1 MKLLNS
7 TIDILLPIQVYNVHK
22 EVVGLYVYYDAFY
35 EFFSKE
41 HLPYAIMGVFVFLTF
56 VLSPLL
62 LLLLYPMSFFQKCL
76 IPCRLRSHILHTF
89 VDVFQGYYKD
99 GTEPGTRDCQWFV
112 AIYFLGRI
120 IIFYMIFGI
129 SRNVLCF
136 AQTGIFLIFL
146 GVLMILL
153 QPYKLKKLN
162 IYHSILPLIMA
173 VVTLSITVLNEIEIK
188 ARWFIEIE
196 AISISIFYSLPAPV
210 AMAYVAYCTSY
221 RCRKKCQSAKVRLM
235 IHKKYKELRSH
246 GPGLVTDKLN
256 EDSHKNYQAINID

>member
-7 TIDILLPIQVYNVHK
+7 TIDILLPVQVYNVHK
-22 EVVGLYVYYDAFY
+22 EVVGLYVYYDASY

-41 HLPYAIMGVFVFLTF
+41 HLPYAIMGVFVFITF

-62 LLLLYPMSFFQKCL
+62 LLLCYPMSFFQKCL
-76 IPCRLRSHILHTF
+76 SSCRLRNHIVHTF
-89 VDVFQGYYKD
+89 VDAFQGYYKD
-99 GTEPGTRDCQWFV
+99 GTEPGTRDCRWFA

-173 VVTLSITVLNEIEIK
+173 VVALSITVLSELETK
-188 ARWFIEIE
+188 ARWNIEIDSE
-196 AISISIFYSLPAPV
+196 IILIGIFYSLPALV

-221 RCRKKCQSAKVRLM
+221 RCHKKCQSAYIRLT
-235 IHKKYKELRSH
+235 IYKKNKELS
-246 GPGLVTDKLN
+246 PSLITDKLN
-256 EDSHKNYQAINID
+256 EDRHKNYQAINIE